1 MKKALSVAY
10 DIVIAGTNLVNIPAA
25 EENEKFAIAYYTDST
40 GVKSYEAEIKHIS
53 LDDIKGNPIFT
64 YNNI

>member
-1 MKKALSVAY
+1 LKNALSVAF
-10 DIVIAGTNLVNIPAA
+10 DIVIASTYLVNINAA

-53 LDDIKGNPIFT
+53 LDDK
-64 YNNI
+64 

>member
-1 MKKALSVAY
+1 LKNALSVAY
-10 DIVIAGTNLVNIPAA
+10 DIVIANTNLVNIPAA
-25 EENEKFAIAYYTDST
+25 EENEKFAIAYYTDSA

-53 LDDIKGNPIFT
+53 LDDKKGNPILS